1 MAIRDWLT
9 GTAVVALMGVASPAW
24 ASNEEAST
32 ANDEAAAAAD
42 QETPT
47 TTDQDISTQED
58 AQPDAAESDSDGGL
72 GDITV
77 TATRRSERLQNVP
90 ISITALDAA
99 QLERTGITNTLQL
112 TQTVP
117 ALNVRYVNFSVQ
129 PIIRGVGTRGTT
141 NGDEANVAFYV
152 DGIYQVAPS
161 ASSFD
166 LLNIERVE
174 VLRGPQG
181 TLFGRNATGGL
192 INIITR
198 DPSHDTQVE
207 AVLNYGRF
215 NERSAD
221 IYATTGLTDTL
232 AFDVSGRV
240 YEDDGFVRD
249 ILRDRR
255 VAERRTYSA
264 RSRLFFTPTD
274 DISLR
279 LTGSYSKYDDA
290 SGVYVLPY
298 MGNTAARS
306 LANNPFTVIPTKPFT
321 TAPTDPS
328 QILRAR
334 THQVAADFRWDVGP
348 VTLQNSASYLKST
361 GDFRGDNDGTPVDL
375 GQNEAFDQGSRSYQN
390 EFRILSNNDSNFS
403 YILGAYYLDSKS
415 FSGPIFVLPAGSGI
429 AVGPST
435 IILDT
440 QTRTYSIAGFGEGT
454 LTFGDWKVIAGLR
467 YTDEKREMKGASIR
481 NGVTLSSNDLEASFN
496 KWTYRAIVQRE
507 LGSFGNVF
515 ASYSRGFKSGVFNAS
530 NTSPAAKPTRP
541 EVLDAFEIGLKSD
554 PLPWLRANASVFH
567 YDYKD
572 IQLSSRDP
580 SSSLVVLFNAANAK
594 IDGGELELTARPVR
608 DLNLRGYVN
617 YLDAK
622 YTNFPGAQIF
632 NPVFQDQSGIGLGS
646 MVPIGNVQSISDE
659 SGSRLIRAPKYTFG
673 GSFDY
678 TMRAAVGD
686 FGITGNLFHSG
697 KFFWD
702 VNNRTFQPA
711 YTIVN
716 GEISWTMPDGRLR
729 FAIWGRNLTDE
740 KIQAQLNPSAAQDG
754 VSYERPISYGIS
766 ARLSL

>member
-1 MAIRDWLT
+1 MAKIHRLL
-9 GTAVVALMGVASPAW
+9 GGAATAAFLSLAPPAW
-24 ASNEEAST
+24 AQDPAGEASAPPATSEEA
-32 ANDEAAAAAD
+32 A
-42 QETPT
+42 PT
-47 TTDQDISTQED
+47 QDGDPEPNAPEQSD
-58 AQPDAAESDSDGGL
+58 AGL

-77 TATRRSERLQNVP
+77 TATRRSEQLQNVP
-90 ISITALDAA
+90 ISITAVGGE
-99 QLERTGITNTLQL
+99 QLTKSGITNTLQL
-112 TQTVP
+112 TQAVP

-198 DPSHDTQVE
+198 DPSHDTEVQ
-207 AVLNYGRF
+207 AVFTYGRF
-215 NERSAD
+215 NERSAQF
-221 IYATTGLTDTL
+221 YATTGITDTL
-232 AFDVSGRV
+232 AFDLSGRV

-249 ILRDRR
+249 ILRDRT

-264 RSRLFFTPTD
+264 RSRLLFTPTD
-274 DISLR
+274 TISLR
-279 LTGSYSKYDDA
+279 LTGSYSYYDDA

-298 MGNTAARS
+298 LGNTAARS
-306 LANNPFTVIPTKPFT
+306 LANDPRTIIPTKPFT

-334 THQVAADFRWDVGP
+334 THQIAGDFRWDLGP

-390 EFRILSNNDSNFS
+390 ELRLLSNGNSALS
-403 YILGAYYLDSKS
+403 YIVGAYYLDSKS
-415 FSGPIFVLPAGSGI
+415 FSGPIFVLGARSGI
-429 AVGPST
+429 VPGPTT

-440 QTRTYSIAGFGEGT
+440 ETRTYSYAGFGEGT
-454 LTFGDWKVIAGLR
+454 LTLGGWKLIAGVR
-467 YTDEKREMKGASIR
+467 YTHEEREMRGASIR
-481 NGVTLSSNDLEASFN
+481 NGIVLSSNDLEVSFG
-496 KWTYRAIVQRE
+496 KVTYRGIVQRD
-507 LGSFGNVF
+507 LGSFGNVY

-530 NTSPAAKPTRP
+530 NTSPAARPTRP
-541 EVLDAFEIGLKSD
+541 EVLDAYEIGLKSD
-554 PLPWLRANASVFH
+554 PTSWLRVNVSAFH
-567 YDYKD
+567 YDYQD

-594 IDGGELELTARPVR
+594 IDGGEIELTARPAR
-608 DLNLRGYVN
+608 DLNVRAYANV
-617 YLDAK
+617 LDAK

-632 NPVFQDQSGIGLGS
+632 TPVFQDQSSIGLGS

-659 SGSRLIRAPKYTFG
+659 SGSRLIRAPKYTLG

-678 TMRAAVGD
+678 TMRTGSGD
-686 FGITGNLFHSG
+686 FGITGNVFHSD

-729 FAIWGRNLTDE
+729 LALWGRNLTDE
-740 KIQAQLNPSAAQDG
+740 RVQAQLNPSAAQDG
-754 VSYERPISYGIS
+754 VSYERPISYGVTASI
-766 ARLSL
+766 RL